1 MGEWSHGFGCE
12 VDRALGVV
20 VHSQALRRRS
30 LWKERMMNKWM
41 FLVAMAM
48 SAFFSTAQS
57 AGAEDM
63 KGMTM
68 KPATSPA
75 DKAFAASMKTMMN
88 GMNVKPTGKPDA
100 DFARM
105 MIPHH
110 QGAIDMAK
118 IELQY
123 GTDPEL
129 RQLSTDIVAA
139 QEKEIAQMRAWLA
152 KNGR

>member
-1 MGEWSHGFGCE
+1 VNTSMIFA
-12 VDRALGVV
+12 ALV
-20 VHSQALRRRS
+20 L
-30 LWKERMMNKWM
+30 
-41 FLVAMAM
+41 
-48 SAFFSTAQS
+48 SAFLSSAQTAV
-57 AGAEDM
+57 AEDM
-63 KGMTM
+63 KGMAM

-88 GMNVKPTGKPDA
+88 GMNVRPTGNPDA

-118 IELQY
+118 VELQY

-129 RQLSTDIVAA
+129 RQLATDTVAA
-139 QEKEIAQMRAWLA
+139 QEKEITRMKAWLE
-152 KNGR
+152 KNGH

>member
-1 MGEWSHGFGCE
+1 
-12 VDRALGVV
+12 
-20 VHSQALRRRS
+20 
-30 LWKERMMNKWM
+30 MMNKWM

-57 AGAEDM
+57 ADAEDM
-63 KGMTM
+63 TGMTM

-75 DKAFAASMKTMMN
+75 DKAFAATMTTMMD
-88 GMNVKPTGKPDA
+88 GMHVKPTGKPDE

-118 IELQY
+118 VELQY

-129 RQLSTDIVAA
+129 RQLATDIVTA
-139 QEKEIAQMRAWLA
+139 QDKEIAQMKAWLA
-152 KNGR
+152 KRGR

>member
-1 MGEWSHGFGCE
+1 MKKSTFLA
-12 VDRALGVV
+12 ALV
-20 VHSQALRRRS
+20 
-30 LWKERMMNKWM
+30 
-41 FLVAMAM
+41 M
-48 SAFFSTAQS
+48 SALLSPALS

-68 KPATSPA
+68 KPATLPA
-75 DKAFAASMKTMMN
+75 DKALAASMKTMMN
-88 GMNVKPTGKPDA
+88 SMHVKTTGKPDE

-118 IELQY
+118 VELQY
-123 GTDPEL
+123 RTDPEL
-129 RQLSTDIVAA
+129 RQLATDIVAA
-139 QEKEIAQMRAWLA
+139 QDKEIAQMKAWLA

>member
-1 MGEWSHGFGCE
+1 LIKPTVVLSAAMLRAVLCE
-12 VDRALGVV
+12 KESLMNRSIVLAALV
-20 VHSQALRRRS
+20 
-30 LWKERMMNKWM
+30 
-41 FLVAMAM
+41 M
-48 SAFFSTAQS
+48 SAFLASAQNV
-57 AGAEDM
+57 GAEDM
-63 KGMTM
+63 KGMAM

-88 GMNVKPTGKPDA
+88 SMNVKPTGKPDK
-100 DFARM
+100 DFVLM

-118 IELQY
+118 VELQY

-129 RQLSTDIVAA
+129 RQLATDIIVA
-139 QEKEIAQMRAWLA
+139 QQKEIAQMKAWLE

>member
-1 MGEWSHGFGCE
+1 VESDE
-12 VDRALGVV
+12 KLIEPVV
-20 VHSQALRRRS
+20 VRGQPSPATHSLQE
-30 LWKERMMNKWM
+30 ERIMNKSM
-41 FLVAMAM
+41 VFAPLVL
-48 SAFFSTAQS
+48 SAFLSSAQTV
-57 AGAEDM
+57 GAEDM
-63 KGMTM
+63 KGMAM

-88 GMNVKPTGKPDA
+88 GMHVKPTGKPDD
-100 DFARM
+100 DFVRM

-118 IELQY
+118 VELQY

-129 RQLSTDIVAA
+129 RQLATDIVAA
-139 QEKEIAQMRAWLA
+139 QDKEIAQMKAWVA

>member
-1 MGEWSHGFGCE
+1 
-12 VDRALGVV
+12 
-20 VHSQALRRRS
+20 
-30 LWKERMMNKWM
+30 MNKSM
-41 FLVAMAM
+41 VLAALIM
-48 SAFFSTAQS
+48 SAFFSTARTV
-57 AGAEDM
+57 GAEDM

-88 GMNVKPTGKPDA
+88 GKTTGKPDA
-100 DFARM
+100 DFVLM

-118 IELQY
+118 VELQY

-129 RQLSTDIVAA
+129 RQLATDIVAA
-139 QEKEIAQMRAWLA
+139 QEKEIAQMKAWLE

>member
-1 MGEWSHGFGCE
+1 VLFSEAS
-12 VDRALGVV
+12 
-20 VHSQALRRRS
+20 LRRRS
-30 LWKERMMNKWM
+30 LQKERIMNKSTI
-41 FLVAMAM
+41 FVTMAM
-48 SAFFSTAQS
+48 SAFFSTALS

-68 KPATSPA
+68 KPPTSPA

-118 IELQY
+118 VELQY

-129 RQLSTDIVAA
+129 RQLATDIVAA
-139 QEKEIAQMRAWLA
+139 QEKEIAQMKAWLE

>member
-1 MGEWSHGFGCE
+1 
-12 VDRALGVV
+12 
-20 VHSQALRRRS
+20 
-30 LWKERMMNKWM
+30 MMNKST
-41 FLVAMAM
+41 LLAALAM

-68 KPATSPA
+68 KPAISPA
-75 DKAFAASMKTMMN
+75 DKAFAASMKSMMN
-88 GMNVKPTGKPDA
+88 DMNVKPTGRPDA

-105 MIPHH
+105 MVPHH

-118 IELQY
+118 VELQY

-129 RQLSTDIVAA
+129 RQLATDIVAA
-139 QEKEIAQMRAWLA
+139 QEKEIAQMKAWLE
-152 KNGR
+152 KNGH